1 MCRAV
6 VALCCLLNQHQEMK
20 KDSEIYGLRSKF
32 HQTSCVTE
40 ELGIKG
46 NLSENL
52 KYKTQQGAVVIDD
65 EISEIWLLCINV

>member
-1 MCRAV
+1 MRYMGSDQNFIRLPV
-6 VALCCLLNQHQEMK
+6 SL
-20 KDSEIYGLRSKF
+20 
-32 HQTSCVTE
+32 

-52 KYKTQQGAVVIDD
+52 KYKTQQGAMVIDD